1 MKNKNYMSELADMLG
16 VVLGEEFNIEGFSLN
31 PCKITKDGLID
42 GSSKKNI
49 HIVDKLLT
57 GEAKII
63 KKPWTPQLGKR
74 YFYISVRNHD
84 EYFVAQ
90 TSWADCSFDK
100 GLYYLGNFFSTGE
113 EAEEYI
119 DAYRKFAESLTPNM
133 SWRERNKYENY

>member
-16 VVLGEEFNIEGFSLN
+16 VVMGEKFDIEGFSLN
-31 PCKITKDGLID
+31 PCKITRDGLID
-42 GSSKKNI
+42 GSSKKNMS
-49 HIVDKLLT
+49 IVDKLLT
-57 GEAKII
+57 GKAKII

-90 TSWADCSFDK
+90 ACWSDDTFDR
-100 GLYYLGNFFSTGE
+100 GLYALGNFFSTAE

-119 DAYRKFAESLTPNM
+119 DAYREFAESLTPNM
-133 SWRERNKYENY
+133 SWREK